1 VCVVLKIDIKGK
13 IVEKLYNFWVSKV
26 GLSFRAVCI
35 EFPEIIVYAPLPD
48 LALSLIK
55 ERVSSIIENDKKMG
69 FMCDNENIL

>member
-13 IVEKLYNFWVSKV
+13 IVKKLYNYRVSKV
-26 GLSFRAVCI
+26 GLLFRAVCV
-35 EFPEIIVYAPLPD
+35 EFPEVIVYASLPD

-55 ERVSSIIENDKKMG
+55 EKVSSIIENDKKME